1 MAIGHNYIAASFIG
15 MNKSI
20 HYIYRI
26 KEKVIFYKKKNFF
39 ILPCQFFTSAQL
51 CVIIY
56 VGGRYVFFSVS
67 WAQFLAAKPYLMY
80 IPVGHRMSSLW
91 AMT

>member
-26 KEKVIFYKKKNFF
+26 KEKVIFYKKKTFSFF
-39 ILPCQFFTSAQL
+39 PVSFSLQL
-51 CVIIY
+51 NSVLLSMWGVDMY
-56 VGGRYVFFSVS
+56 FSVYLGHS
-67 WAQFLAAKPYLMY
+67 FLLPSH
-80 IPVGHRMSSLW
+80 I
-91 AMT
+91 